1 MTAQQVT
8 DRDLVRQAQAGERQA
23 FAELVARYQRRAY
36 AVALGMVHNHD
47 DALDVVQDA
56 FVKAHRNLPG
66 FQGKSSFYTWLYR
79 IVVNLC
85 IDRGRSRSR
94 RPQVEFDETYER
106 EQAASVGVDVLP
118 SRSDADPIRNMKR
131 RELGQQLEKA
141 LSSLS
146 DNHRAIL
153 LLREVDGCSYEQIAE
168 TLDISKGTV
177 MSRLFH
183 ARKNMQKELRPY
195 LGLEEGQGLDGRVA
209 QSEDVARN
217 KKVEQRADTTAAV
230 DSPPSV

>member
-8 DRDLVRQAQAGERQA
+8 DRDLVQQAQTGDRKA
-23 FAELVARYQRRAY
+23 FAELIARYQRRAY
-36 AVALGMVHNHD
+36 AVALGMVRNHD

-56 FVKAHRNLPG
+56 FVKAHRNLAG

-94 RPQVEFDETYER
+94 RPHVEFDETYER
-106 EQAASVGVDVLP
+106 EQAASVGVDVMP
-118 SRSDADPIRNMKR
+118 SRSDADPITNMKR
-131 RELGQQLEKA
+131 RELGQQLDRA
-141 LSSLS
+141 LATLS
-146 DNHRAIL
+146 DNHRAII
-153 LLREVDGCSYEQIAE
+153 LLREVDGCSYDQIAE
-168 TLDISKGTV
+168 TLQISKGTV

-195 LGLEEGQGLDGRVA
+195 LGLEEGQGLDGRMPENVDALQSKKNA
-209 QSEDVARN
+209 QNVDS
-217 KKVEQRADTTAAV
+217 TAAS
-230 DSPPSV
+230 DHSLSV